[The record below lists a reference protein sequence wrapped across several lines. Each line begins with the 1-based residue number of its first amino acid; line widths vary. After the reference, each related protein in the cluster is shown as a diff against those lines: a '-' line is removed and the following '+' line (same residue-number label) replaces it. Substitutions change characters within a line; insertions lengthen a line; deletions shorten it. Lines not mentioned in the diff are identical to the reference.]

1 MKIKILSIVVLLF
14 FCSIPCLK
22 AEVSLEEVVQAGG
35 FAFYRDHADP
45 HKYYYVPGE
54 PRLAM
59 RRDGTPE
66 FTFIKY
72 SKTGGDVKGGIV
84 HFLVTWGLSDSE
96 LMSAGSAL
104 QMIDPQ
110 AKVAGPVPFKEG
122 TFKIISATAGEG
134 GLFNV
139 KVCGEGKA
147 PIMPNQ
153 KAAVSI
159 ALTQEGATLLWE
171 SFKNPTSDV
180 SVMFMMKY
188 TGITPAYQAKLKVDW
203 DKVYT
208 HHEIGLQAKGT
219 IQMVQ
224 LQADVKAIL
233 DELRQKGA
241 IQLEVVGE
249 NENMQKLLEVA
260 YNHLIKLMCDTQ
272 MIPGASGGQG
282 SERERDSQRNPSTRR
297 QSSRMSDEGIF
308 DRIKATVKAILN
320 PGNVFAADRSL
331 FYVIPAY
338 DMSTVSTLFP
348 ADPFALVSMG
358 SPLPPPDD
366 DDDTEICSQERRNSA
381 RLAAQRANTL
391 LQSRRYKQAADEFA
405 RAHEICP
412 DPQYLF
418 AMADINYENL
428 YAYRDARDQYE
439 QAIERARSLHLYT
452 DLIGRA
458 EDRVRRISDAVASFN
473 EGVNHSDE
481 GRYREAITAFE
492 RANELAPHPTTAF
505 NIAMTH
511 YNMGRQSRSRE
522 DFENSR
528 RIFQRMLDSLDT
540 VPNYETRDQDRADA
554 EDTLR
559 EIDGILSS
567 GRLPDGQELRR
578 PGETGE
584 SSETAQAERRT
595 DQEERRSPEGTTST
609 AQRERRTDQTPPSRP
624 SSAARPSASEGKAP
638 SPTPP
643 SASERRPTTPRS
655 RTEGKAPSGK
665 GVGGAPVAPRP
676 EAPIQIKVAYTFKRV
691 KLTGHYEVDLRQ
703 RLREEREMVMS
714 GNISGVHTK
723 YGEDKRFFSVI
734 SLDDPVFQDRT
745 IEVILDG
752 QDFSDFKTYI
762 NSVSVIFK
770 KQRWG
775 KDPTTG
781 EVKFFDEQFA
791 QKGNILR
798 YTYGREGEGS
808 TEWLDYEYKPKWSFY
823 GGIEWEGPWMKTS
836 DPVLTLSPP
845 ARYRTIQISVDQDN
859 LLQNGIRAA
868 AFQIKHQILGK
879 DVLKEIIIDYA
890 KGDPLETEYRY
901 LYEEGKLGYSYK
913 MIWLFM
919 DGREIQSQWMNKES
933 PFIYAMYTK

>member
-1 MKIKILSIVVLLF
+1 MKIKVFSIAVLLF

-59 RRDGTPE
+59 KRDGTPE

-72 SKTGGDVKGGIV
+72 SKTGGDIKGGIV
-84 HFLVTWGLSDSE
+84 HFLVTWGLSDGE

-110 AKVAGPVPFKEG
+110 AKVSGPVPFKEG
-122 TFKIISATAGEG
+122 SFKIVSATAGEG

-272 MIPGASGGQG
+272 MIPGGSGQG
-282 SERERDSQRNPSTRR
+282 GASERESRSNPSPRR
-297 QSSRMSDEGIF
+297 QSYRMPDEGIF
-308 DRIKATVKAILN
+308 DWIRAIVKAVLN
-320 PGNVFAADRSL
+320 PGNVLAFNRFSVYETTAHNMSAASML
-331 FYVIPAY
+331 
-338 DMSTVSTLFP
+338 SP
-348 ADPFALVSMG
+348 ADLFALSFTG
-358 SPLPPPDD
+358 NPSYPP

-381 RLAAQRANTL
+381 RLAAQRADTL
-391 LQSRRYKQAADEFA
+391 LQSRRYKQAADEYA

-418 AMADINYENL
+418 TQADINYEHL

-439 QAIERARSLHLYT
+439 QAIERARSLHLYS
-452 DLIGRA
+452 DLIERA
-458 EDRVRRISDAVASFN
+458 EDRSRRISDAIASFN

-492 RANELAPHPTTAF
+492 RANELAPHPITVF
-505 NIAMTH
+505 NTAMTY

-540 VPNYETRDQDRADA
+540 VPNYESRDRDRADA
-554 EDTLR
+554 EETLR

-584 SSETAQAERRT
+584 PSSTAQTETRT
-595 DQEERRSPEGTTST
+595 GQEERRPPESTTST
-609 AQRERRTDQTPPSRP
+609 VQRERSTTPTPPSRP
-624 SSAARPSASEGKAP
+624 SSTSRPSTSEGKAP
-638 SPTPP
+638 SSTTPP
-643 SASERRPTTPRS
+643 ASERRPTTPRS

-665 GVGGAPVAPRP
+665 GVSGAPVAPRP

-691 KLTGHYEVDLRQ
+691 KLSGHYEVDLRQ

-714 GNISGVHTK
+714 GNISGVFQK
-723 YGEDKRFFSVI
+723 YSEDKRFFSVV
-734 SLDDPVFQDRT
+734 SLDDPVFQERT

-823 GGIEWEGPWMKTS
+823 GGIEWEGPWMKAS

-859 LLQNGIRAA
+859 LLQNGIRAV

-890 KGDPLETEYRY
+890 KGDPLEAEYRY
-901 LYEEGKLGYSYK
+901 LHEEGKLGYSYK

-919 DGREIQSQWMNKES
+919 DGREVQSQWMNKES